1 MIKQLPAPATPTLST
16 LIVDPDPAA
25 IRRLEAALAPHPDV
39 AIGGTALDIVAAV
52 EQASRCR
59 PDVVFVDV
67 AMAGGAG
74 MTLPRQLDGHPAVVV
89 VTDRPDY
96 AVAAFEFGAVDYLLK
111 PVREERLRETLLRL
125 RRLRRLADGAKGFR
139 KRETTAETS
148 AAGRRRI
155 DSLLPIRSGR
165 DKRTAIVPAADIL
178 WIEAV
183 QNYSIVQMQNGER
196 RRLKR
201 TLTEW
206 ESLLPRGDFAR
217 VGRSLLLQVAKLRE
231 TESRSRD
238 DLLVHFTGFAEPLR
252 LGRSA
257 AGRLKGVLEAAQ
269 RREPPRRR

>member
-1 MIKQLPAPATPTLST
+1 MIEQLRARATPTLST
-16 LIVDPDPAA
+16 LIVDPDPEA
-25 IRRLEAALAPHPDV
+25 IRRLEAALAPHADV
-39 AIGGTALDIVAAV
+39 SIGGTAFDIDAAF

-59 PDVVFVDV
+59 PDVVFLDV

-74 MTLPRQLDGHPAVVV
+74 LNLPRQLEGQPAVVV
-89 VTDRPDY
+89 VTNRPDY
-96 AVAAFEFGAVDYLLK
+96 AIAAFEFGAVDYLLK
-111 PVREERLRETLLRL
+111 PVREERLCETLLRL
-125 RRLRRLADGAKGFR
+125 RRLAGNAIGFR
-139 KRETTAETS
+139 NRDTAAGTS
-148 AAGRRRI
+148 AAGGRRI
-155 DSLLPIRSGR
+155 DSLLPIRSLR
-165 DKRTAIVPAADIL
+165 DKRTAIVPATDIL

-183 QNYSIVQMQNGER
+183 QNYSIVQLQDGER

-257 AGRLKGVLEAAQ
+257 ASRLKVFLETAH
-269 RREPPRRR
+269 RR